1 MIVKTSRRFVASS
14 SALLTTSPHFMQS
27 GLHVRQHSHAYT
39 RGNMNCLLWL
49 MRHGADTIN
58 INTLL
63 SHFPTLTFSHE
74 GAVSMLSTC
83 RHSQKTRVKSACS
96 VSEVSAHCL
105 TASLY
110 TTPPTLRELCH
121 RLAAPHQAQSMQP
134 VLQWKLNKL

>member
-1 MIVKTSRRFVASS
+1 MKTSRRFVASS

-63 SHFPTLTFSHE
+63 SHFPTLTFSHDRC
-74 GAVSMLSTC
+74 GVNAVDSG
-83 RHSQKTRVKSACS
+83 RHSQKTRVHARCQKCQ
-96 VSEVSAHCL
+96 H
-105 TASLY
+105 TGSL
-110 TTPPTLRELCH
+110 LH
-121 RLAAPHQAQSMQP
+121 RTQHHQHFGNFAIGLLHRTRPSP
-134 VLQWKLNKL
+134 CNLSSSGN